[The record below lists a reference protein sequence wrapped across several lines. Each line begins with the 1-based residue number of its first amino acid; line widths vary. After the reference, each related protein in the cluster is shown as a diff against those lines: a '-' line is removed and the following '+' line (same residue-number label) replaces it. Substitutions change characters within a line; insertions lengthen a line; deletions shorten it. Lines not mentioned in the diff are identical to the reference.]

1 MPYFCTLGGFIWILG
16 RYIYAKGY
24 YSGDPRRRY
33 GTTFFKHIDEHDYY
47 SRKILNII
55 IVLIRANGSFFVA
68 GHIML
73 CVAAL
78 RFGLKRMFM

>member
-33 GTTFFKHIDEHDYY
+33 GTMGQHF
-47 SRKILNII
+47 LNILMNMTI
-55 IVLIRANGSFFVA
+55 IVGKFLT
-68 GHIML
+68 
-73 CVAAL
+73 
-78 RFGLKRMFM
+78 